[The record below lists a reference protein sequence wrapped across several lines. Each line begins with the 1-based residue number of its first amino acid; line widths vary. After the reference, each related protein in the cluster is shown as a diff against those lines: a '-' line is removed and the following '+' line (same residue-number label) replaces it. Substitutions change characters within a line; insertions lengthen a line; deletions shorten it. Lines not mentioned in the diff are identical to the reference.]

1 MKYKILIIIIA
12 ISVLFSGLVLYDRH
26 KAESR
31 MNNIEIAIDMTDFQN
46 LAGEAGMS
54 FDTLAGQ
61 LINHGATSIA
71 VHEATLDGLKDQGR
85 IAYMSLSNLLADY
98 YSTGTRIP
106 VAEELVSRYGEIIE
120 KREAGNYSII
130 ITRDRFLADFLY
142 SALYKRTGG
151 NIERIDKDDSYAVVV
166 KQRLRNLNAVG
177 LGFLE
182 RDLAY
187 AKRQGFVNLIPR
199 MQNYQG
205 IDEKNIDS
213 KIAQVKRPEYG
224 VSTVVFAGDTV
235 LGYDAAHEED
245 PHILK
250 YAAKRFHENGLITAI
265 LEKPAEE
272 DINKVQR
279 GIRTFSR
286 TSLFSSTKVY
296 SIEFMDSRKTLDPR
310 DVVEQWS
317 RAIAERNVRIIYVR
331 PILNPYKGPVENL
344 NDTLE
349 AVDSIAERVKQMGFE
364 RYTVKGLGIIYPSPH
379 ERFIIFIG
387 ILAGGILLLMSL
399 VPLKNYLVYS
409 ALGVSVL
416 GSIGLLVLD
425 IYYDIFNTV
434 IGDLIVK
441 SAALS
446 AAIIFSS
453 LAAAY
458 LIAVYKKYSR
468 QEEKIVLSK
477 VILKSILT
485 LIVAAGIALVGGLFV
500 ASLLA
505 ESKYILKLDIF
516 RGVKLAFI
524 SPLIIFIVLY
534 IKNIG
539 IYIDKDDN
547 PINLTL
553 QLKKLLNTSVTVKY
567 VLAGAVIFVGLMVLI
582 MRSGNAPAGFSLE
595 IERELRA
602 FLETVFIARP
612 RSKELLAFPILMLLV
627 YASIRRYKI
636 ISFFIMIAG
645 IIGLADIVNTFSH
658 IRMSLEMAALST
670 VYSLTFGILSGTV
683 LIIFLNF
690 VEPRIMKFLDARRE
704 TH

>member
-1 MKYKILIIIIA
+1 MKYKILIMIIS
-12 ISVLFSGLVLYDRH
+12 ISALVSGLVLYDRH

-31 MNNIEIAIDMTDFQN
+31 MNNVEIAIDMNDFQN

-54 FDTLAGQ
+54 FDTLAQQ

-106 VAEELVSRYGEIIE
+106 VVEELVSRYGEIIE
-120 KREAGNYSII
+120 KREAGNYSIV
-130 ITRDRFLADFLY
+130 ITRDKFLADFLY

-182 RDLAY
+182 RDLSY
-187 AKRQGFVNLIPR
+187 AKSQGFVNLIPR

-205 IDEKNIDS
+205 IDEKGIDS

-224 VSTVVFAGDTV
+224 VSTVIFAGDTV

-245 PHILK
+245 PYMLK

-279 GIRTFSR
+279 GISTFSKA
-286 TSLFSSTKVY
+286 SLYSSTKVY
-296 SIEFMDSRKTLDPR
+296 SIEFMDTRKTLDPR
-310 DVVEQWS
+310 NVVEQWS
-317 RAIAERNVRIIYVR
+317 RAVAERNVRIIYVR
-331 PILNPYKGPVENL
+331 PILNPHKGPVENL

-349 AVDSIAERVKQMGFE
+349 AIDSIAERTKQMGFT
-364 RYTVKGLGIIYPSPH
+364 RYTVKGLGTTYPNSF
-379 ERFIIFIG
+379 ERFIIFTG
-387 ILAGGILLLMSL
+387 ILAGGVLLLLSL
-399 VPLKNYLVYS
+399 VPLKNYLIYG
-409 ALGVSVL
+409 ALGVCVL
-416 GSIGLLVLD
+416 GSSGLLLLD
-425 IYYDIFNTV
+425 IYYNIFNTT
-434 IGDLIVK
+434 IGDLTIK
-441 SAALS
+441 SAALA
-446 AAIIFSS
+446 AAIIFPS
-453 LAAAY
+453 LAASY
-458 LIAVYKKYSR
+458 LIAVYKKHSR
-468 QEEKIVLSK
+468 LEEKITLPK

-485 LIVAAGIALVGGLFV
+485 LIIAAGIALVGGLFV

-524 SPLIIFIVLY
+524 SPLIIFIAIY

-547 PINLTL
+547 PINLWL

-567 VLAGAVIFVGLMVLI
+567 VLAGAVVIIGLMVLI
-582 MRSGNAPAGFSLE
+582 LRSGNAPAGFSLD
-595 IERELRA
+595 IERELRS
-602 FLETVFIARP
+602 FLETIFIARP

-627 YASIRRYKI
+627 YASVRRYKM
-636 ISFFIMIAG
+636 ISFFIMLAG
-645 IIGLADIVNTFSH
+645 VIGLADIVNTFSH

-670 VYSLTFGILSGTV
+670 AYSLMFGILTGTILIV
-683 LIIFLNF
+683 LLNF
-690 VEPRIMKFLDARRE
+690 VEQRFMEFIGARRE